1 MQEIIHMRLILI
13 LRWGRLCLPWTEV
26 FFKAVSEGKNQFSAI
41 AVAGGKN
48 NAGVVCYPCGACLQ
62 VMTEFCDKD
71 FKIVLS
77 DRVLN
82 LSELLPYTFEID

>member
-1 MQEIIHMRLILI
+1 MFLQAAMLKTLLILLAAVQKEQRF
-13 LRWGRLCLPWTEV
+13 LRQFQRE
-26 FFKAVSEGKNQFSAI
+26 KNQFSAI